1 MRTLN
6 ISGGGATAHEP
17 AAPSTSRRRN
27 VVRETPQVSSD
38 RSKGTL
44 TKREIAHA
52 VYSVCPGISR
62 RQAKELIDAVL
73 EEIVSTLALGE
84 DVNLRGFGKFAVR
97 QKSERPGRNPKTGV
111 GALIAAR
118 KVITFKASGNLK
130 AEVDGE

>member
-1 MRTLN
+1 MGTLN
-6 ISGGGATAHEP
+6 IPGGGAPAHEP

-27 VVRETPQVSSD
+27 DVRETPRASSD
-38 RSKGTL
+38 RSQETL

-62 RQAKELIDAVL
+62 RQAKELIDAAL
-73 EEIVSTLALGE
+73 EEIISALAIGE

-97 QKSERPGRNPKTGV
+97 QKNERIGRNPKTGV
-111 GALIAAR
+111 GAPIAAR
-118 KVITFKASGNLK
+118 KVITFKASKNLK

>member
-1 MRTLN
+1 MNRRCPSN
-6 ISGGGATAHEP
+6 RSGGMI
-17 AAPSTSRRRN
+17 
-27 VVRETPQVSSD
+27 VRETPQASSD
-38 RSKGTL
+38 RPQGTL
-44 TKREIAHA
+44 TRREIAHA
-52 VYSVCPGISR
+52 VYTVCPDISR

-73 EEIVSTLALGE
+73 EEIVSTLAIGE

-111 GALIAAR
+111 GAPITAR